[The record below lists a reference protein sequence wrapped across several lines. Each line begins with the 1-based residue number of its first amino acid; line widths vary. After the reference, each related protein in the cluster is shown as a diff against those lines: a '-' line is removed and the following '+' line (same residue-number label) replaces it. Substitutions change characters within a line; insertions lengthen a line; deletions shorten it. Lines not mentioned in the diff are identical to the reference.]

1 MIMDIIIV
9 AISVIILLFIIIGG
23 YTFFAA
29 CGRKKEYPWTDLEAM
44 AKIPAYTLYCHVI
57 EGSLQ
62 WLTTHSPRE
71 ISVTSKDGLTLYA
84 YWIPA
89 NNAKGTILLAHGYR
103 STMLVD
109 FGKVL
114 DMYHTQGMNLLLPFQ
129 RCHGKSEG
137 KFITFGDK
145 ESQDMQ
151 CWLSYHNEKLC
162 QCPVVLSG
170 LSMGASTVMYML
182 DQSLPDNV
190 KAAIVDCGFTSPAEI
205 IGKVFT
211 DTTHLPSGLFIRIAD
226 VFARIFA
233 HFSLYAKDTRQSLS
247 KNTLPILMIHGKS
260 DDFVP
265 CQMSIDGFR
274 VCTGDKKLIL
284 VDGAGHGLSYL
295 KGQPEYLDAIL
306 DILDKLN

>member
-1 MIMDIIIV
+1 MIIDIIIV
-9 AISVIILLFIIIGG
+9 VISVIVLLIILIGA

-29 CGRKKEYPWTDLEAM
+29 CRRKKEYPWTDLEAM
-44 AKIPAYTLYCHVI
+44 ARIPAYTPYCHVI
-57 EGSLQ
+57 EESLQ
-62 WLTTHSPRE
+62 WLKNHSTRE
-71 ISVTSKDGLTLYA
+71 ISITSKDGLILCA
-84 YWIPA
+84 YWIPSEE
-89 NNAKGTILLAHGYR
+89 AKGTILLAHGYR

-114 DMYHTQGMNLLLPFQ
+114 DMYHTQGMNILLPFQ

-137 KFITFGDK
+137 RFITFGDK
-145 ESQDMQ
+145 ESEDMQ
-151 CWLSYHNEKLC
+151 CWISYHNENLSR
-162 QCPVVLSG
+162 CPVVLSG

-182 DQSLPDNV
+182 DQPLPDNV

-233 HFSLYAKDTRQSLS
+233 KFSLYAKDTRKILS
-247 KNTLPILMIHGKS
+247 KNALPILMIHGKADS
-260 DDFVP
+260 FVP
-265 CQMSIDGFR
+265 CEMSIEGFEA
-274 VCTGDKKLIL
+274 CLGDKKLIL
-284 VDGAGHGLSYL
+284 VENAGHGLSYL
-295 KGQPEYLDAIL
+295 KGQPEYQDSIL